1 MNPLTV
7 THPMH
12 QPLTSRERLMRVIWI
27 FGAVWLFL
35 WLLLFWFQPVW
46 VFRTE
51 RQAMHPDNEVVRV
64 VPWEQLRQQARPG
77 EPTRWEQFMLE
88 QGFPILALY
97 FILSIPAWL
106 ASVLGRSR
114 SWWAG
119 GIIGVLVGYIGGWL
133 FVDSVVGLGGAIVVG
148 LLGAIFDYLVST
160 HYKIRLLKGRMP
172 SWWAGGH
179 WGGRGHS
186 RWRWPTH
193 GEVGI
198 RN

>member
-1 MNPLTV
+1 MPTHPLHEPLTG
-7 THPMH
+7 HGH
-12 QPLTSRERLMRVIWI
+12 FARALWI

-35 WLLLFWFQPVW
+35 WLLLFWFKPVW

-51 RQAMHPDNEVVRV
+51 RTQRDSGNEVVRV
-64 VPWEQLRQQARPG
+64 VPWEQLREQARPG

-88 QGFPILALY
+88 QGFPIIALY

-119 GIIGVLVGYIGGWL
+119 GIIGVIVGYVGGWL
-133 FVDSVVGLGGAIVVG
+133 FVDSMVGLGGAIVVG
-148 LLGAIFDYLVST
+148 LIGALFDYLVST
-160 HYKIRLLKGRMP
+160 HYKIRLLHGHMP

-179 WGGRGHS
+179 WGGRGQS
-186 RWRWPTH
+186 KWRF
-193 GEVGI
+193 GGVNG
-198 RN
+198 